1 VFSRE
6 RNAEFIKPLF
16 SVVDPEKANSLVRQY
31 RGIIFPEEKYNDL
44 EYVNKAREM
53 FKKLQNV
60 HFYIKP
66 AGE

>member
-1 VFSRE
+1 
-6 RNAEFIKPLF
+6 
-16 SVVDPEKANSLVRQY
+16 VVDPEKADQLVKQY

-44 EYVNKAREM
+44 DYVNKARAM
-53 FKKLQNV
+53 FKKIQNV